1 MTKKKI
7 KDLIANRKIL
17 RNNNLKKIIE
27 NKRKEVIEMRNN
39 RQEMKEK
46 IVTLNTNRRTIDKT
60 ETTEMR
66 KEKEFLKTNLS
77 L

>member
-1 MTKKKI
+1 
-7 KDLIANRKIL
+7 
-17 RNNNLKKIIE
+17 
-27 NKRKEVIEMRNN
+27 MRNN